1 MWCPGCRSSYFQVKD
16 YKSKVMRLKSLWC
29 DVNTLSELSRELW
42 FLFIPH
48 SFRHSFCVPTDKL
61 NIIFITQWTKMR
73 KHNERVWIK
82 HPMMQNIYCMQEEL
96 RFVLLAHKEF
106 CIEKSSDP
114 EYNEK
119 FNVNLLR
126 PGFTGWNFFDQLS
139 IFRTNNRGK
148 YPPVCKYRS
157 WPTRRKEHL
166 LCNDDEEDLA
176 LQLIHRLSRQ

>member
-1 MWCPGCRSSYFQVKD
+1 MGGD
-16 YKSKVMRLKSLWC
+16 AMRPVSINKGEMYEYPKAQYENHSVNQDEKTQRESLNKAPYDLWC
-29 DVNTLSELSRELW
+29 RIST
-42 FLFIPH
+42 
-48 SFRHSFCVPTDKL
+48 
-61 NIIFITQWTKMR
+61 
-73 KHNERVWIK
+73 
-82 HPMMQNIYCMQEEL
+82 IYCMHEEL
-96 RFVLLAHKEF
+96 RFVPLAHKEF

-114 EYNEK
+114 EYNEQ

-126 PGFTGWNFFDQLS
+126 PGFSGWNFFDQLS

-166 LCNDDEEDLA
+166 QAVQCNDDEEDLA

>member
-48 SFRHSFCVPTDKL
+48 SFRHSFCVPTDEL

-96 RFVLLAHKEF
+96 RFVFLAHKKF

-114 EYNEK
+114 EYNEQCEFIEAWLSRLK
-119 FNVNLLR
+119 FLLSTEYFHNKKS
-126 PGFTGWNFFDQLS
+126 GGNT
-139 IFRTNNRGK
+139 
-148 YPPVCKYRS
+148 
-157 WPTRRKEHL
+157 L
-166 LCNDDEEDLA
+166 LCVNNSSSFFEYY
-176 LQLIHRLSRQ
+176 H